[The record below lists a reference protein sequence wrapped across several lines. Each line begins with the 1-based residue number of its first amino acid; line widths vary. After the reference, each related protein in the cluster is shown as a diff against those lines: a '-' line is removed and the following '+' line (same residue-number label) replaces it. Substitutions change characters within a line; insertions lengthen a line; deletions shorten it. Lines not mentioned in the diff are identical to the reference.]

1 MIALFLILFSFQQ
14 PADSLDIDYRTLID
28 IEVHYDRKTYRVA
41 FNPDEKDLYIYN
53 LGTGVL
59 HKKNNAGTTAIDTL
73 DRYLIDTTVI
83 FYDTRSKKLK
93 FIDAGLGRV
102 FDYDTNTKKLE
113 RTDRS
118 YRLRSFYGFKGF
130 INPNGSIFTYGGSGE
145 FLRKNLI
152 LIYNLHGQSMWW
164 RDETVNQGSNPTVD
178 ETSVDFLQLKDYY
191 LITYLESKLLVR
203 QGVNQGDREIEWK
216 IKDQFRFKL
225 SDLEGPSKL
234 YRFSNYKFFE
244 STFNFIGTYFYDL
257 EENKLQKWVTD
268 KKVFGVFNPPSNSD
282 SLHVVYTLSDDT
294 KNPFD
299 FELQTYT
306 IVDFFEN
313 NNFEII
319 ESERSKLSRI
329 LLLIL
334 VTLVLIVSVI
344 ATISNKRIKN
354 THPIIV
360 SELSVVIKTKNGQFS
375 FSEKTEIDLFK
386 IINRLFN
393 SGTDKIELDQLDE
406 LMFKGLG
413 YKTHITTRRN
423 QLFDK
428 INNDLGQ
435 SFIRK
440 QKSSSDKRRK
450 IVVFDYSILKYYQ

>member
-1 MIALFLILFSFQQ
+1 MIALFLFLFSFQHL
-14 PADSLDIDYRTLID
+14 ADSLDIDYRTLID
-28 IEVHYDRKTYRVA
+28 IDIHYTRNTYRVA

-53 LGTGVL
+53 LSTGVL

-73 DRYLIDTTVI
+73 DKYLIDNTEI

-102 FDYDTNTKKLE
+102 FDYDTNTNELE

-118 YRLRSFYGFKGF
+118 YRLRSFFGFKGF
-130 INPNGSIFTYGGSGE
+130 INSSGSIFTYGGSGE

-152 LIYNLHGQSMWW
+152 LIFKLHGQSEWW
-164 RDETVNQGSNPTVD
+164 EDETVNQSTNPSID
-178 ETSVDFLQLKDYY
+178 ENHVDFLRLRNYH
-191 LITYLESKLLVR
+191 LITYYENKLLIR
-203 QGVNQGDREIEWK
+203 QAVNKGEYKEWK
-216 IKDQFRFKL
+216 INDQFRFKL

-234 YRFSNYKFFE
+234 YRFSNYKLFE
-244 STFNFIGTYFYDL
+244 SRFNFIGTYFYDL
-257 EENKLQKWVTD
+257 EGNKLQKWVTD
-268 KKVFGVFNPPSNSD
+268 KKVYGVFNPPSNND

-299 FELQTYT
+299 FEIETYT

-313 NNFEII
+313 NTFEVI
-319 ESERSKLSRI
+319 ESERFRLSRF
-329 LLLIL
+329 LLIL
-334 VTLVLIVSVI
+334 LVTIIIIVSVI
-344 ATISNKRIKN
+344 AIIRNKRIKN

-360 SELSVVIKTKNGQFS
+360 SEISVLVKTKNGNVS

-386 IINRLFN
+386 IINRLYN

-428 INNDLGQ
+428 INNEIGH

-450 IVVFDYSILKYYQ
+450 IVVIDYSILKDDQ

>member
-1 MIALFLILFSFQQ
+1 MLVLFFFLFSFQQ
-14 PADSLDIDYRTLID
+14 LADSLDIDYRTLID
-28 IEVHYDRKTYRVA
+28 IEIHSSRDTYRVA

-59 HKKNNAGTTAIDTL
+59 HKKNNTATTVMDTL
-73 DRYLIDTTVI
+73 DRYLIDNTEI

-102 FDYDTNTKKLE
+102 FDYDTNTNELE

-118 YRLRSFYGFKGF
+118 YRFRSFYGFKGF
-130 INPNGSIFTYGGSGE
+130 INSNGSIFTYGGSGE
-145 FLRKNLI
+145 FVRKNLI
-152 LIYNLHGQSMWW
+152 LIFKLHGQSEWW
-164 RDETVNQGSNPTVD
+164 EDQTVNQNSNPSID
-178 ETSVDFLQLKDYY
+178 ETTIDFLQLKDYY
-191 LITYLESKLLVR
+191 LFNYNENKLVVR
-203 QGVNQGDREIEWK
+203 QAVNYGDRNLEWK
-216 IKDQFRFKL
+216 VKDQYRFKL
-225 SDLEGPSKL
+225 SDLEGPSKM
-234 YRFSNYKFFE
+234 YRFSNYKLFE
-244 STFNFIGTYFYDL
+244 STFNLIGTYFYDL
-257 EENKLQKWVTD
+257 EGNKLQKWVTD
-268 KKVFGVFNPPSNSD
+268 KKVYGVFNPPSNND

-294 KNPFD
+294 RNPFE
-299 FELQTYT
+299 FEIQTYS

-313 NNFEII
+313 NTFEVI
-319 ESERSKLSRI
+319 ESERSRLSRF
-329 LLLIL
+329 LLLLL
-334 VTLVLIVSVI
+334 VTLVLIISVI
-344 ATISNKRIKN
+344 VTISNRRIKS

-393 SGTDKIELDQLDE
+393 TGTDKIELDLLDE

-428 INNDLGQ
+428 INNELGQ
-435 SFIRK
+435 NFIRK

-450 IVVFDYSILKYYQ
+450 IVVFDYSIF

>member
-1 MIALFLILFSFQQ
+1 MLVLFFFLFSFQQ
-14 PADSLDIDYRTLID
+14 LADSLDIDYRTLID
-28 IEVHYDRKTYRVA
+28 LEIHYSRSTYRVA

-59 HKKNNAGTTAIDTL
+59 HKKNNTATTVIDTL
-73 DRYLIDTTVI
+73 DRYLIDNTEI

-102 FDYDTNTKKLE
+102 FDYDTNTNELE

-118 YRLRSFYGFKGF
+118 YRFRSFYGFKGF
-130 INPNGSIFTYGGSGE
+130 INSNGSIFTYGGSGE
-145 FLRKNLI
+145 FVRKNLI
-152 LIYNLHGQSMWW
+152 LIFKLHGQSEWW
-164 RDETVNQGSNPTVD
+164 EDQTVNQNSNPSID
-178 ETSVDFLQLKDYY
+178 ETTIDFLQLKDYY
-191 LITYLESKLLVR
+191 LFNYNENKLVVR
-203 QGVNQGDREIEWK
+203 QAVNYGDRNLEWK
-216 IKDQFRFKL
+216 VKDQYRFKL
-225 SDLEGPSKL
+225 SDLEGPSKM
-234 YRFSNYKFFE
+234 YRFSNYKLFE
-244 STFNFIGTYFYDL
+244 STFNLIGTYFYDL
-257 EENKLQKWVTD
+257 EGNKLQKWVTD
-268 KKVFGVFNPPSNSD
+268 KKVYGVFNPPSNND

-294 KNPFD
+294 RNPFE
-299 FELQTYT
+299 FEIQTYS
-306 IVDFFEN
+306 IVDFFEDN
-313 NNFEII
+313 TFEII
-319 ESERSKLSRI
+319 ESERSRLSRF
-329 LLLIL
+329 LLLLL
-334 VTLVLIVSVI
+334 VTLVLIISVI
-344 ATISNKRIKN
+344 VTISNRRIKS

-393 SGTDKIELDQLDE
+393 TGTDKIELDLLDE

-428 INNDLGQ
+428 INNELGQ
-435 SFIRK
+435 NFIRK

-450 IVVFDYSILKYYQ
+450 IVVFDYSIF

>member
-1 MIALFLILFSFQQ
+1 MIVLFLLFFSFQQ
-14 PADSLDIDYRTLID
+14 PVDSLDIDYRTIID
-28 IEVHYDRKTYRVA
+28 LERHSTRNTYRVA
-41 FNPDEKDLYIYN
+41 FNPGEKDLYIYN
-53 LGTGVL
+53 LATGVL
-59 HKKNNAGTTAIDTL
+59 HKKNNTGTTAIDTL
-73 DRYLIDTTVI
+73 DPYLIDNTEI
-83 FYDTRSKKLK
+83 FYDTKSKNLK

-102 FDYDTNTKKLE
+102 FDYDTNIKKLE

-130 INPNGSIFTYGGSGE
+130 INPSGSIFTYGGTGE

-152 LIYNLHGQSMWW
+152 LIFNIHGVAEWW
-164 RDETVNQGSNPTVD
+164 RDETIKQNSNPTVD
-178 ETSVDFLQLKDYY
+178 EAAVDFLQLKDYY
-191 LITYLESKLLVR
+191 LISYYENKLLVR
-203 QGVNQGDREIEWK
+203 QAVNQGVNKKEWK
-216 IKDQFRFKL
+216 INDQYRFKL

-234 YRFSNYKFFE
+234 NIFSNYKFFE

-257 EENKLQKWVTD
+257 EGSKLQKWVTD
-268 KKVFGVFNPPSNSD
+268 KKVYGVFNPPSDND

-294 KNPFD
+294 RNPFE
-299 FELQTYT
+299 FEIQTYS

-313 NNFEII
+313 STFEIV
-319 ESERSKLSRI
+319 ESERSRLSKF
-329 LLLIL
+329 LLLLL
-334 VTLVLIVSVI
+334 VILVLIVSVI
-344 ATISNKRIKN
+344 VTVRTRKIKN

-360 SELSVVIKTKNGQFS
+360 SELSVVVKTKNGKVS

-386 IINRLFN
+386 IINQLLN

-428 INNDLGQ
+428 INNDMGQ

-440 QKSSSDKRRK
+440 QKSSSDKRRR
-450 IVVFDYSILKYYQ
+450 IVVFDYLILKGNQ

>member
-1 MIALFLILFSFQQ
+1 MLVLFFFLFSFQQ

-28 IEVHYDRKTYRVA
+28 LEIHSSRNTYRVA

-53 LGTGVL
+53 LATGVL
-59 HKKNNAGTTAIDTL
+59 HKKNNTGTTVIDTL
-73 DRYLIDTTVI
+73 DRYLIDITEI
-83 FYDTRSKKLK
+83 FYDTRSEKLK

-102 FDYDTNTKKLE
+102 FDYDTNTKELE

-130 INPNGSIFTYGGSGE
+130 INSNGSIFTYGGSGE

-152 LIYNLHGQSMWW
+152 LIFKLHGQPEWW
-164 RDETVNQGSNPTVD
+164 EDQTVNHSTNPSID
-178 ETSVDFLQLKDYY
+178 ENHVDFLRLRNYH
-191 LITYLESKLLVR
+191 LITYYENKLLIR
-203 QGVNQGDREIEWK
+203 QAVNKGEYKEWK
-216 IKDQFRFKL
+216 IIDQFRFKL

-234 YRFSNYKFFE
+234 YRFSNYKLFE

-257 EENKLQKWVTD
+257 EGNKLQKWITD
-268 KKVFGVFNPPSNSD
+268 KKVYGVFNPPSNND

-294 KNPFD
+294 RNPFE
-299 FELQTYT
+299 FEIQTYS

-313 NNFEII
+313 NTFEII
-319 ESERSKLSRI
+319 ESERSRLSRF
-329 LLLIL
+329 LLLLL
-334 VTLVLIVSVI
+334 VTIILIVSSI
-344 ATISNKRIKN
+344 ATVRNRRFKK

-360 SELSVVIKTKNGQFS
+360 SEISVLVKTKNGNVS

-386 IINRLFN
+386 IISQLFN

-413 YKTHITTRRN
+413 YKTHITTKRN

-428 INNDLGQ
+428 INNEIGQ
-435 SFIRK
+435 SFIKK

-450 IVVFDYSILKYYQ
+450 IVVFDYSILLGQK

>member
-1 MIALFLILFSFQQ
+1 MLVLLLFLFSFNQ
-14 PADSLDIDYRTLID
+14 PADSLNIDYRTLID
-28 IEVHYDRKTYRVA
+28 IDIHYSRNTYRVA
-41 FNPDEKDLYIYN
+41 FNPNEKDLYIYN
-53 LGTGVL
+53 LGNGVL
-59 HKKNNAGTTAIDTL
+59 HKKNNTGTTAIDTL
-73 DRYLIDTTVI
+73 DRYLIDNTEI
-83 FYDTRSKKLK
+83 FYDTRSNKLK

-102 FDYDTNTKKLE
+102 FDYDTNIKKLE

-130 INPNGSIFTYGGSGE
+130 MNSNGSIFTYGGSGE

-152 LIYNLHGQSMWW
+152 LIFKLHGQSEWW
-164 RDETVNQGSNPTVD
+164 EDETINQNGNPSVNENTVD
-178 ETSVDFLQLKDYY
+178 FIQLKDYY
-191 LITYLESKLLVR
+191 LISYYENKLLVR
-203 QGVNQGDREIEWK
+203 QAVNQGDRDLEWK
-216 IKDQFRFKL
+216 IKNQYRFKL

-257 EENKLQKWVTD
+257 EGNKLQKWVTD
-268 KKVFGVFNPPSNSD
+268 KKVYGVFNPSSNND
-282 SLHVVYTLSDDT
+282 SLHVVYTLSDDA
-294 KNPFD
+294 KNPFE
-299 FELQTYT
+299 FEIETYS

-313 NNFEII
+313 NTFEIV
-319 ESERSKLSRI
+319 ESERSRLSKF
-329 LLLIL
+329 LLLLL
-334 VTLVLIVSVI
+334 VTLVTIVSVI
-344 ATISNKRIKN
+344 VTVRTRKFKN
-354 THPIIV
+354 THPLIV
-360 SELSVVIKTKNGQFS
+360 SELSVLVKTKNGNVS

-386 IINRLFN
+386 IINRLYN

-428 INNDLGQ
+428 INNDIGH

-450 IVVFDYSILKYYQ
+450 IVVFDYLILKGYQ

>member
-1 MIALFLILFSFQQ
+1 MLVLFFFLFSFQQ
-14 PADSLDIDYRTLID
+14 LADSLDIDYRTLID
-28 IEVHYDRKTYRVA
+28 LEIHYSRSTYRVA

-59 HKKNNAGTTAIDTL
+59 HKKNNTATTVIDTL
-73 DRYLIDTTVI
+73 DRYLIDNTEI

-102 FDYDTNTKKLE
+102 FDYDTNTNELE

-118 YRLRSFYGFKGF
+118 YRFRSFYGFKGF
-130 INPNGSIFTYGGSGE
+130 INSNGSIFTYGGSGE
-145 FLRKNLI
+145 FVRKNLI
-152 LIYNLHGQSMWW
+152 LIFKLHGQSEWW
-164 RDETVNQGSNPTVD
+164 EDQTVNQNSNPSID
-178 ETSVDFLQLKDYY
+178 ETTIDFLQLKDYY
-191 LITYLESKLLVR
+191 LFNYNENKLVVR
-203 QGVNQGDREIEWK
+203 QAVNYGDRNLEWK
-216 IKDQFRFKL
+216 VKDQYRFKL
-225 SDLEGPSKL
+225 SDLEGPSKM
-234 YRFSNYKFFE
+234 YRFSNYKLFE
-244 STFNFIGTYFYDL
+244 STFNLIGTYFYDL
-257 EENKLQKWVTD
+257 EGNKLQKWVTD
-268 KKVFGVFNPPSNSD
+268 KKVYGVFNPPSNND

-294 KNPFD
+294 RNPFE
-299 FELQTYT
+299 FEIQTYS

-313 NNFEII
+313 NTFEII
-319 ESERSKLSRI
+319 ESERSRLSRF
-329 LLLIL
+329 LLLLL
-334 VTLVLIVSVI
+334 VTLVLIISVI
-344 ATISNKRIKN
+344 VTISNRRIKS

-393 SGTDKIELDQLDE
+393 TGTDKIELDLLDE

-428 INNDLGQ
+428 INNELGQ
-435 SFIRK
+435 NFIRK

-450 IVVFDYSILKYYQ
+450 IVVFDYSIF

>member
-1 MIALFLILFSFQQ
+1 MLVLFFFLFSFQQ
-14 PADSLDIDYRTLID
+14 LADSLDIDYRTLID
-28 IEVHYDRKTYRVA
+28 IEIHSSRDTYRVA

-73 DRYLIDTTVI
+73 DKYLIDNTEI

-102 FDYDTNTKKLE
+102 FDYDTNTNELE

-118 YRLRSFYGFKGF
+118 YRFRSFYGFKGF
-130 INPNGSIFTYGGSGE
+130 INSNGSIFTYGGSGE
-145 FLRKNLI
+145 FVRKNLI
-152 LIYNLHGQSMWW
+152 LIFKLHGQSEWW
-164 RDETVNQGSNPTVD
+164 EDQTVNQNSNPSID
-178 ETSVDFLQLKDYY
+178 ETTIDFLQLKDYY
-191 LITYLESKLLVR
+191 LFNYNENKLVVR
-203 QGVNQGDREIEWK
+203 QAVNYGDRNLEWK
-216 IKDQFRFKL
+216 VKDQYRFKL
-225 SDLEGPSKL
+225 SDLEGPSKM
-234 YRFSNYKFFE
+234 YRFSNYKLFE
-244 STFNFIGTYFYDL
+244 STFNLIGTYFYDL
-257 EENKLQKWVTD
+257 EGNKLQKWVTD
-268 KKVFGVFNPPSNSD
+268 KKVYGVFNPPSNND

-294 KNPFD
+294 RNPFE
-299 FELQTYT
+299 FEIQTYS

-313 NNFEII
+313 NTFEVI
-319 ESERSKLSRI
+319 ESERSRLSRF
-329 LLLIL
+329 LLLLL
-334 VTLVLIVSVI
+334 VTLVLIISVI
-344 ATISNKRIKN
+344 VTISNRRIKS
-354 THPIIV
+354 THPIII

-393 SGTDKIELDQLDE
+393 TGTDKIELDLLDE

-428 INNDLGQ
+428 INNELGQ
-435 SFIRK
+435 NFIRK

-450 IVVFDYSILKYYQ
+450 IVVFDYSIF